1 MKEYWSVA
9 FIPVSGQPPGSAS
22 WWPNI
27 FLIIPRILGTCK
39 TVIKSFLKSIV
50 VFLIFFRVCQKMTGA
65 LAQKLRAVMPRF
77 SRIMSMRL

>member
-1 MKEYWSVA
+1 MWPLYLYL
-9 FIPVSGQPPGSAS
+9 VSLQDQPPGGQ
-22 WWPNI
+22 I
-27 FLIIPRILGTCK
+27 FFLIIPRILGTCK